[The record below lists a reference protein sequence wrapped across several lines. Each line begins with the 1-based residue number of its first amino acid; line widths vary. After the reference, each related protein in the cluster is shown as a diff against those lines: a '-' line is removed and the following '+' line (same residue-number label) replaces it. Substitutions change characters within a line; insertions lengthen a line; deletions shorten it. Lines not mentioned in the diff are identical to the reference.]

1 MITWNGNDRAI
12 LDGTPAVDKQP
23 NHRERRGESVFDCGD
38 PADDE
43 MHLRLGHAANT
54 IGCYNRR
61 HI

>member
-1 MITWNGNDRAI
+1 
-12 LDGTPAVDKQP
+12 
-23 NHRERRGESVFDCGD
+23 VFDCGD